1 MSETL
6 LIYGLLLLLAGIICG
21 WINTYLLAWKNHHLA
36 VENFNRARR
45 LMLKLGW
52 AEAEDIPEQ
61 TCREPKFLHA
71 KRG

>member
-6 LIYGLLLLLAGIICG
+6 LIYGLLLILAGSILC
-21 WINTYLLAWKNHHLA
+21 WIGAWRLAWKNHHLA
-36 VENFNRARR
+36 VENFNRSRR

-61 TCREPKFLHA
+61 TCREPAFLHA
-71 KRG
+71 RRM